1 MRVLLLI
8 FLILPTILFSQRTFL
23 FRNYSLENGL
33 SQSAVTAIQQDE
45 TYALWVG
52 TQDGLNRFD
61 GHSFETF
68 STITNE
74 NISND
79 YIKAIIKASD
89 KKIWFG
95 TQDGIFNYDP
105 FLERFTKIN
114 HRLSSALQIESLL
127 EDESGEIWIGSYNN
141 GILSVKKNDS
151 KVTSFLSVRDIKN
164 ITALFHVNK
173 NEIGALSSGEY
184 YVINKKTKKFR
195 IENILPDK
203 EITCVINVSPSKQ
216 LIGTNKGVFL
226 YDLMTKTLNQV
237 AKIALENEG
246 IRSLD
251 VDNTYYFI
259 GTNSN
264 GLFVVNRENGEVTNA
279 KKDRLNRNSLPDNS
293 MNTIFKDKSNVVW
306 VGSNSGLSNFNVYQ
320 NEFNLITTSEFA
332 THGLPN
338 PNVWCFEENK
348 DGRIIFVGTDN
359 YVSFF
364 DHTQEKFTH
373 CRLEIVKN
381 GKKTLVNDASITDI
395 EYVNEDLV
403 LVSSTN
409 GLFKLYYNGGKPYF
423 EKVPIVGSRNEV
435 DANRIYKIIH
445 WKNGDYFLG
454 TKDGIIKY
462 NLNNR
467 KFKFYYNDPL
477 DTKNTIAAGICRYI
491 YEDDDGLLYFFTSE
505 GGMNVYNE
513 EKDIIHPSKF
523 NAVIL
528 KEAKEFI
535 TSVVQIDNDLW
546 LGTLGGGVLRLNM
559 LTQKIEKFNHKT
571 GLPNNVIYGVLKD
584 KENNLWMSSNK
595 GLFKFNTK
603 DNTVISYRSYGS
615 FLMSEYNLGA
625 YLKTSNGEM
634 FFGGVNGY
642 TFYNPKN
649 IQRKERSTR
658 ASIVS
663 LTVGNET
670 VHPTK
675 NGILHRGINF
685 IDKLHLT
692 YRQNNVSFHIM
703 AEDLGNVNLIKY
715 KYILEG
721 DNVDEVNLESQNII
735 HFSNLKPG
743 DYTLKIFTKM
753 GTSDWGDQP
762 KILHMK
768 IKAPFWMSTWF
779 WVLISVSGAIITLV
793 YLRIRIERSR
803 REQVILEMKIVERTH
818 EIRKQSREITI
829 QGQTI
834 EEKNKR
840 LELQKELLE
849 SEKSKTDK
857 ILKNILPET
866 TFTELKEKGK
876 VSARSYKTV
885 SVMFTDFV
893 GFTKSSERL
902 TPTEIISE
910 LDIYF
915 SEFDKIIVQNNLE
928 KIKTIGDAYM
938 CAGGVPI
945 RNKTNPIDT
954 CIAALEIQSYMR
966 KIQAEKAERG
976 EESWQLRIGINTG
989 EIIAGVIGKKKLAYD
1004 IWGSTVN
1011 IANRME
1017 TASEPGKVTISGAT
1031 YEFVRHYFDCD
1042 FKEKTISKYKE
1053 EYDVYV
1059 VNRIKEELSA
1069 DEEGIVPND
1078 KFRGLVNLHLYSQIN
1093 YVKAE
1098 EHVIKLLKE
1107 KLPSHLHYHSIG
1119 HTFDVVAA
1127 AERLAISEGIT
1138 DENLFLLKSA
1148 ALFHDAGFVEQY
1160 KHNEPIGAKMAEEI
1174 LPDYGYSPEQ
1184 IEVIKELI
1192 FVTAIPH
1199 KPKNL
1204 LEEIICDA
1212 DLDYL
1217 GRPDFF
1223 QIGDRLRREL
1233 RENGALDSDRK
1244 WDELQISFLTQ
1255 HRYFTKTAIET
1266 RMKLKKEHLNKVK
1279 GRLATYNYRD

>member
-1 MRVLLLI
+1 MKALLLI
-8 FLILPTILFSQRTFL
+8 CLLLPAILFSQRTFL

-68 STITNE
+68 STINEE

-79 YIKAIIKASD
+79 YIKAIIKSSD
-89 KKIWFG
+89 KKIWCG

-114 HRLSSALQIESLL
+114 HYLSSALQVESLL
-127 EDESGEIWIGSYNN
+127 EDSSGEIWIGSYNN
-141 GILSVKKNDS
+141 GILSVKKNDT
-151 KVTSFLSVRDIKN
+151 KVTPFLSVQDIKN
-164 ITALFHVNK
+164 VTSLFQINK
-173 NEIGALSSGEY
+173 NEIGAISSGEY
-184 YVINKKTKKFR
+184 FVINKQTKKIR
-195 IENILPDK
+195 REKILLEK
-203 EITCVINVSPSKQ
+203 EITCVINISQTKQ
-216 LIGTNKGVFL
+216 LIGTNKGAFL
-226 YDLMTKTLNQV
+226 YDLSTKSIIQV
-237 AKIALENEG
+237 AEKFLQNEG
-246 IRSLD
+246 INSLD

-293 MNTIFKDKSNVVW
+293 MNVIFRDKSNVVW

-332 THGLPN
+332 SFGLPN

-364 DHTQEKFTH
+364 NHTQDKFTH
-373 CRLEIVKN
+373 CRLEIIKN
-381 GKKTLVNDASITDI
+381 GKKMLVNDASITDI
-395 EYVNEDLV
+395 EYVSEDLV

-423 EKVPIVGSRNEV
+423 EKVSIVGARNDV
-435 DANRIYKIIH
+435 DANRIYKIVH

-454 TKDGIIKY
+454 TKDGVIKY
-462 NLNNR
+462 NLNNK

-477 DTKNTIAAGICRYI
+477 DKNNTISAGICRYI
-491 YEDDDGLLYFFTSE
+491 YEDSKGLLYFFTSE
-505 GGMNVYNE
+505 GGMSIYNE
-513 EKDIIHPSKF
+513 EKDLIQPSKY
-523 NAVIL
+523 NSLIL
-528 KEAKEFI
+528 SEAKEFV
-535 TSVVQIDNDLW
+535 TSVVQIGDNLW
-546 LGTLGGGVLRLNM
+546 LGTMGGGVLRLNM
-559 LTQKIEKFNHKT
+559 ETHKIEKFNHKT
-571 GLPNNVIYGVLKD
+571 GLPNNVIYGILKD

-595 GLFKFNTK
+595 GLFKFNSK
-603 DNTVISYRSYGS
+603 DNNIISYRSYGS
-615 FLMSEYNLGA
+615 FLIAEYNLGA

-642 TFYNPKN
+642 AFFSPEN
-649 IQRKERSTR
+649 IQRKERSTDV
-658 ASIVS
+658 SIVT
-663 LTVGNET
+663 LTIGNEV

-675 NGILHRGINF
+675 NGIIHRGINF
-685 IDKLHLT
+685 IDKLHLS
-692 YRQNNVSFHIM
+692 YRQNNISLHIM
-703 AEDLGNVNLIKY
+703 AEDLGNVNLIRY

-721 DNVDEVNLESQNII
+721 DNLDEVNLENQNII

-753 GTSDWGDQP
+753 GTSDWSAQP
-762 KILHMK
+762 KILHLK

-779 WVLISVSGAIITLV
+779 WILISVSGALITLV
-793 YLRIRIERSR
+793 YLRIRIEHSR
-803 REQVILEMKIVERTH
+803 REQVILEMKIVERTK
-818 EIRKQSREITI
+818 EIRKQSKEIEI
-829 QGQTI
+829 QGRTI

-866 TFTELKEKGK
+866 TFTELKERGK
-876 VSARSYKTV
+876 VAARSYKTV

-893 GFTKSSERL
+893 GFTKSSQRL

-915 SEFDKIIVQNNLE
+915 SEFDKIIVRNNLE

-954 CIAALEIQSYMR
+954 CIAALEIQSFMR
-966 KIQAEKAERG
+966 KVQAEKAERG

-1031 YEFVRHYFDCD
+1031 YEFVQYYFDCD
-1042 FKEKTISKYKE
+1042 FKEKTLSKYKE
-1053 EYDVYV
+1053 EYDVYA
-1059 VNRIKEELSA
+1059 VNRIKKELSA

-1078 KFRGLVNLHLYSQIN
+1078 KFRSLVNLHLYSQIN

-1098 EHVIKLLKE
+1098 EYVIKLLRE

-1119 HTFDVVAA
+1119 HTFDVVSAV
-1127 AERLAISEGIT
+1127 ERIAISEGIT

-1160 KHNEPIGAKMAEEI
+1160 KHNEPIGARMAAEI
-1174 LPDYGYSPEQ
+1174 LPNYGYSPEQ
-1184 IEVIKELI
+1184 IETIKRLI
-1192 FVTAIPH
+1192 YVTAIPH
-1199 KPKNL
+1199 KPTDL

-1233 RENGALDSDRK
+1233 RENGEIGSDRK

-1255 HRYFTKTAIET
+1255 HRYFTKTAIKT
-1266 RMKLKKEHLNKVK
+1266 RMELKKIHLNKVK

>member
-1 MRVLLLI
+1 MQLFYSPEINSETVSFSFDKEESRHIVRVL
-8 FLILPTILFSQRTFL
+8 R
-23 FRNYSLENGL
+23 
-33 SQSAVTAIQQDE
+33 
-45 TYALWVG
+45 
-52 TQDGLNRFD
+52 
-61 GHSFETF
+61 
-68 STITNE
+68 
-74 NISND
+74 
-79 YIKAIIKASD
+79 
-89 KKIWFG
+89 KK
-95 TQDGIFNYDP
+95 
-105 FLERFTKIN
+105 
-114 HRLSSALQIESLL
+114 
-127 EDESGEIWIGSYNN
+127 
-141 GILSVKKNDS
+141 
-151 KVTSFLSVRDIKN
+151 
-164 ITALFHVNK
+164 
-173 NEIGALSSGEY
+173 
-184 YVINKKTKKFR
+184 
-195 IENILPDK
+195 
-203 EITCVINVSPSKQ
+203 
-216 LIGTNKGVFL
+216 
-226 YDLMTKTLNQV
+226 
-237 AKIALENEG
+237 
-246 IRSLD
+246 
-251 VDNTYYFI
+251 
-259 GTNSN
+259 
-264 GLFVVNRENGEVTNA
+264 
-279 KKDRLNRNSLPDNS
+279 
-293 MNTIFKDKSNVVW
+293 
-306 VGSNSGLSNFNVYQ
+306 
-320 NEFNLITTSEFA
+320 
-332 THGLPN
+332 
-338 PNVWCFEENK
+338 
-348 DGRIIFVGTDN
+348 
-359 YVSFF
+359 
-364 DHTQEKFTH
+364 
-373 CRLEIVKN
+373 
-381 GKKTLVNDASITDI
+381 
-395 EYVNEDLV
+395 
-403 LVSSTN
+403 
-409 GLFKLYYNGGKPYF
+409 
-423 EKVPIVGSRNEV
+423 
-435 DANRIYKIIH
+435 
-445 WKNGDYFLG
+445 
-454 TKDGIIKY
+454 
-462 NLNNR
+462 
-467 KFKFYYNDPL
+467 
-477 DTKNTIAAGICRYI
+477 
-491 YEDDDGLLYFFTSE
+491 
-505 GGMNVYNE
+505 

-915 SEFDKIIVQNNLE
+915 SEFD
-928 KIKTIGDAYM
+928 
-938 CAGGVPI
+938 
-945 RNKTNPIDT
+945 
-954 CIAALEIQSYMR
+954 
-966 KIQAEKAERG
+966 
-976 EESWQLRIGINTG
+976 
-989 EIIAGVIGKKKLAYD
+989 
-1004 IWGSTVN
+1004 
-1011 IANRME
+1011 
-1017 TASEPGKVTISGAT
+1017 
-1031 YEFVRHYFDCD
+1031 
-1042 FKEKTISKYKE
+1042 
-1053 EYDVYV
+1053 
-1059 VNRIKEELSA
+1059 
-1069 DEEGIVPND
+1069 
-1078 KFRGLVNLHLYSQIN
+1078 
-1093 YVKAE
+1093 
-1098 EHVIKLLKE
+1098 
-1107 KLPSHLHYHSIG
+1107 
-1119 HTFDVVAA
+1119 
-1127 AERLAISEGIT
+1127 
-1138 DENLFLLKSA
+1138 FLL
-1148 ALFHDAGFVEQY
+1148 
-1160 KHNEPIGAKMAEEI
+1160 N
-1174 LPDYGYSPEQ
+1174 
-1184 IEVIKELI
+1184 
-1192 FVTAIPH
+1192 
-1199 KPKNL
+1199 
-1204 LEEIICDA
+1204 
-1212 DLDYL
+1212 
-1217 GRPDFF
+1217 R
-1223 QIGDRLRREL
+1223 
-1233 RENGALDSDRK
+1233 
-1244 WDELQISFLTQ
+1244 
-1255 HRYFTKTAIET
+1255 
-1266 RMKLKKEHLNKVK
+1266 
-1279 GRLATYNYRD
+1279 